1 MPVAHGYDG
10 YDYDGYDYDDD
21 GYDGHSNHSDQ
32 EFELIELIYY
42 KNIQY
47 P

>member
-32 EFELIELIYY
+32 KFELY
-42 KNIQY
+42 
-47 P
+47 

>member
-10 YDYDGYDYDDD
+10 YDYDYDDYDYDDD

-32 EFELIELIYY
+32 KFELY
-42 KNIQY
+42 
-47 P
+47 

>member
-21 GYDGHSNHSDQ
+21 GYDGHSHSNQ
-32 EFELIELIYY
+32 KFEFNELF
-42 KNIQY
+42 
-47 P
+47 